1 MEEKVSYKGLLKN
14 LETVFGKEFLT
25 KKSRKYIQMTWVL
38 DEKLKHKKPDEI
50 TLEEVQRMKE
60 LLDGDHDPTF
70 HMSSH

>member
-1 MEEKVSYKGLLKN
+1 MEEKVSYKELLEK

-38 DEKLKHKKPDEI
+38 DQKLKHRKPDEI
-50 TLEEVQRMKE
+50 TLEEVQGMKE

>member
-1 MEEKVSYKGLLKN
+1 MEGKVSYKELLEK

-25 KKSRKYIQMTWVL
+25 KKSRKYIQMTWIL
-38 DEKLKHKKPDEI
+38 DGKLKHRKPDEI
-50 TLEEVQRMKE
+50 TLEEVQGMKE